1 MSDTTTTA
9 SAPKV
14 NKFARAPKVQEDPLL
29 KSVKVKTGTLKR
41 NVKDLGFANAEVARE
56 EARLEKITVEDPE
69 KIQQQNNVIKESKM
83 MIPLAE
89 NRIRTSL
96 QELKDLL
103 ADNEV
108 SDNELKDAALAAIA
122 EAEIL
127 FPSE

>member
-1 MSDTTTTA
+1 MSDITTTA
-9 SAPKV
+9 GAPKV